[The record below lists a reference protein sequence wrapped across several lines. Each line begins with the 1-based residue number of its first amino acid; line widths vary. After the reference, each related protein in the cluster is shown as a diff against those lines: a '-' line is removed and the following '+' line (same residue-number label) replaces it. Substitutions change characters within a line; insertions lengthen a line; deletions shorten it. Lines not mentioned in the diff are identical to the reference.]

1 MAERVTVTTG
11 TVAGLQSPL
20 GRRCARFIAAGQTQ
34 FGPTDGPR
42 IVRNQ
47 RDYLATYGARS
58 GGANMYD
65 AAETFFNCGG
75 SELVVQ
81 RAFGATPV
89 NATVTIGSGAITV
102 TSKNPGSYYNAWTVA
117 FTTATATLTIVKGAK
132 TVVYSAGAGGTAAQ
146 LQSLASVDSDLTVT
160 VASLPGSN
168 VAATNLASGT
178 DDFANVNWTTVLSK
192 VSPAAG
198 PGAIAVPGV
207 NGAASALA
215 THAAANRRLALLT
228 PQQSDSAATVI
239 TAQGAISAGN
249 QQNATY
255 VYPWV
260 TVPDGTGGLKV
271 IDGVSFAAGL
281 RAVTMNA
288 YGVGDSPLRRDAHQ
302 RVKGAGAVPLTEVED
317 ATHTSLL
324 AAGVATIRTLPNAV
338 GLDVWATPQGV
349 GSNTKLTEAIYRD
362 MVNAVADEVAR
373 VLDGFVGRP
382 AKPLVLA
389 DAAAAI
395 RGVLEVTYRAYLVDN
410 GNADPGYKVA
420 VSAGADPADNRISAV
435 VSLKF
440 SEEIGFVD
448 LTINP
453 ASADQTI

>member
-42 IVRNQ
+42 IVRNL

-89 NATVTIGSGAITV
+89 NATVGGDFDLKV

-117 FTTATATLTIVKGAK
+117 FTLATVTLTIVKGAK

-146 LQSLASVDSDLTVT
+146 LQSLASVDSDLTIT
-160 VASLPGSN
+160 VASLPASD
-168 VAATNLASGT
+168 VPATNLAGGT

-228 PQQSDSAATVI
+228 PQQLDSAATVI

-288 YGVGDSPLRRDAHQ
+288 YGVGDSPLRRDAHL
-302 RVKGAGAVPLTEVED
+302 RVKGAGAVPLTEVGD

-448 LTINP
+448 LTINA

>member
-42 IVRNQ
+42 IVRNL

-89 NATVTIGSGAITV
+89 NATAGDDSGLKV

-117 FTTATATLTIVKGAK
+117 FTVATATLTIVKGAK

-146 LQSLASVDSDLTVT
+146 LQSRASVDSDLTVT
-160 VASLPGSN
+160 VASLPAID
-168 VAATNLASGT
+168 VPATNLAGGT

-288 YGVGDSPLRRDAHQ
+288 YGVGDSPLRRDAHL
-302 RVKGAGAVPLTEVED
+302 RVKGAGAVPLTEVGD
-317 ATHTSLL
+317 TTHTSLL

-448 LTINP
+448 LTINA

>member
-20 GRRCARFIAAGQTQ
+20 GKRCARFIAAGQTQ

-42 IVRNQ
+42 IVRNL

-89 NATVTIGSGAITV
+89 NATAGQEVDITV
-102 TSKNPGSYYNAWTVA
+102 TSKNPGSYYTAWTVA
-117 FTTATATLTIVKGAK
+117 FTVATVTLTIVKGAK

-146 LQSLASVDSDLTVT
+146 LQSLASVDPDLTVI
-160 VASLPGSN
+160 VASLPAVN
-168 VAATNLASGT
+168 VAPTNLAGGT

-249 QQNATY
+249 KQNATY

-288 YGVGDSPLRRDAHQ
+288 YGVGDSPLRRDAHL
-302 RVKGAGAVPLTEVED
+302 RVKGAGAVPLTEVD
-317 ATHTSLL
+317 DTTHTSLL

-448 LTINP
+448 LTINA

>member
-42 IVRNQ
+42 IVRNL

-89 NATVTIGSGAITV
+89 NATAGSDFDLMV

-117 FTTATATLTIVKGAK
+117 FTVATATLTIVKGAK

-146 LQSLASVDSDLTVT
+146 LQSLASVDPDLTVT
-160 VASLPGSN
+160 VASLP
-168 VAATNLASGT
+168 VIDVPATNMAGGT

-288 YGVGDSPLRRDAHQ
+288 YGVGDSPLRRDAHL
-302 RVKGAGAVPLTEVED
+302 RVKGAGAVPLTEVGD

-448 LTINP
+448 LTINA